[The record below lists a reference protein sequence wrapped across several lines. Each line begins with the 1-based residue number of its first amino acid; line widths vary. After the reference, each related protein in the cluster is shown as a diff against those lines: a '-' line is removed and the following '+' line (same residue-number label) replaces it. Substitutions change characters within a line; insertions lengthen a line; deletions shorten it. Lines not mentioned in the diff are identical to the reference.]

1 MDLKEINIGPLIK
14 MEVENSDIDISRICN
29 FMKCTEQE
37 AVDMYTQ
44 HELSTDLLLKWSKLL
59 KYDFFRL
66 YSQHLIFYAPQKD
79 PVGAHIKK
87 KSMLP
92 SFRKNLY
99 TSEMIRFILEL
110 IRTEK
115 KSKKEVI
122 EEYNIPK
129 TTLHKW
135 LDKY

>member
-1 MDLKEINIGPLIK
+1 MDLKEINIGQLLKIETEESGIE
-14 MEVENSDIDISRICN
+14 MGRICN
-29 FMKCTEQE
+29 FLKCTEQE
-37 AVDMYTQ
+37 VINMYAQ
-44 HELSTDLLLKWSKLL
+44 YEISTELLLKWSKLL

-79 PVGAHIKK
+79 IVRNHTKT
-87 KSMLP
+87 KSPLP
-92 SFRKNLY
+92 RFRKNLY
-99 TSEMIRFILEL
+99 TSEMIKFILEL

-115 KSKKEVI
+115 KSKKEIV

-135 LDKY
+135 LNKY